1 MLRISLPVLARSR
14 KEGTRRVDVPA
25 FRLVSSFSD
34 IIEDSAVVIGRA
46 GMKVPPDWNL
56 ITVSSVKGYFGPREL
71 HRILDGII
79 KSLKGHPDRA
89 VIIACPEYLALH
101 NGFETF
107 LRFLNTIRD
116 HVILTNTR
124 VYVVTDPLAWKPRQ
138 WALLK
143 KLEL

>member
-1 MLRISLPVLARSR
+1 M
-14 KEGTRRVDVPA
+14 EVPA

-34 IIEDSAVVIGRA
+34 IIEDNAVVVGRA
-46 GMKVPPDWNL
+46 GMKVPPGWNL

-79 KSLKGHPDRA
+79 KSLKGAPDRA

-101 NGFETF
+101 NGFDAF

-116 HVILTNTR
+116 HVILTNAK
-124 VYVVTDPLAWKPRQ
+124 VYVVTDPLAWEPRQ

>member
-1 MLRISLPVLARSR
+1 MIPVLARPWKGR
-14 KEGTRRVDVPA
+14 DTKKVEVPS
-25 FRLVSSFSD
+25 FKLVSSFSD
-34 IIEDSAVVIGRA
+34 VPEENAVVIGRA
-46 GMKVPPDWNL
+46 GMRIHQGWKL

-79 KSLKGHPDRA
+79 TSLKGHPNRA
-89 VIIACPEYLALH
+89 VVIACPEYLALH
-101 NGFETF
+101 NGFEAF

-116 HVILTNTR
+116 YVIFANAR
-124 VYVVTDPLAWKPRQ
+124 VYVVTDPLAWEPRQ